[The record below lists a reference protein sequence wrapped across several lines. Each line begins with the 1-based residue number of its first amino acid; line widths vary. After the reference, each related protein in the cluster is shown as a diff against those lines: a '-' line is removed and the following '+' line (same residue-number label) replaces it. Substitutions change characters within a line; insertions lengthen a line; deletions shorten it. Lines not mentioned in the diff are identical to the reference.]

1 MIRLDDEGSPTQRK
15 AGAGA
20 CTQHKTHPVKT
31 PQQDPT
37 ERLCMLRAV
46 PAKGGVKEEG
56 DKTSRSSHTGHDHTG
71 KQQAAPS
78 RPERAPAQTRH
89 KRGTNAQ
96 KRSSRRRAAELRQS
110 CQGPTSLRIQTAGCG
125 SSKFSMLCRLCSL
138 VAGVLG
144 VDLDLKSRG
153 PRPWQRL
160 QAESTAMSQNVES

>member
-89 KRGTNAQ
+89 KRPEEVFPQ
-96 KRSSRRRAAELRQS
+96 ESRRVATELSRPDKPAHSNSRLWQQQIFHVVPPMFPGRRS
-110 CQGPTSLRIQTAGCG
+110 PGSGSRSEKQGEH
-125 SSKFSMLCRLCSL
+125 
-138 VAGVLG
+138 VA
-144 VDLDLKSRG
+144 
-153 PRPWQRL
+153 
-160 QAESTAMSQNVES
+160 